1 MMDENATQQLL
12 HENTRKLYQEA
23 DMDHNTFAELARV
36 DCSGH
41 IEKKNGFSYLS
52 WPFAVEQLRKHCPDA
67 TWEVKRNDNGEPFFV
82 TQCGFF
88 VEVAVTVNGVTLSQ
102 IHPVLDNRNRP
113 IEQPDA
119 FQINASIQR
128 CLVKAIALHGL
139 GLSIY
144 AGEDV
149 PREVAAERKAEAEK
163 PIAAE
168 QVGYLRGLIDE
179 VEADEA
185 KLCQY
190 FKVDKLEELPAG
202 KYDKAV
208 AGLEKKRKEAA

>member
-1 MMDENATQQLL
+1 MDDDAAQQLL
-12 HENTRKLYQEA
+12 HENQRKLYQEA
-23 DMDHNTFAELARV
+23 AMEHNVFAELARV
-36 DCSGH
+36 DCSEH

-52 WPFAVEQLRKHCPDA
+52 WPFAVEQLRRHCPDA

-102 IHPVLDNRNRP
+102 IHPVLDNRNKP
-113 IEQPDA
+113 IDNPNA

-149 PREVAAERKAEAEK
+149 PREVAAERKAESEK
-163 PIAAE
+163 PISGE
-168 QVGYLRGLIDE
+168 QLGQLRGLIDE
-179 VEADEA
+179 VGADEQ
-185 KLCQY
+185 KLCGY
-190 FKVDKLEELPAG
+190 FKVNTLDELPAA
-202 KYDKAV
+202 KFDRAV
-208 AGLEKKRKEAA
+208 AGLNKKRQEAA

>member
-1 MMDENATQQLL
+1 MMDEDGADQLL
-12 HENTRKLYQEA
+12 VHNEQLKQEA
-23 DMDHNTFAELARV
+23 DMERNVFAELARI
-36 DCSGH
+36 DCSEH

-67 TWEVKRNDNGEPFFV
+67 TWEVKRNENNEPFFV

-102 IHPVLDNRNRP
+102 IHPVLDNRNKP
-113 IEQPDA
+113 ISQPDA
-119 FQINASIQR
+119 FHINASIQR

-163 PIAAE
+163 PITAE
-168 QVGYLRGLIDE
+168 QAGYLRGLIDE
-179 VEADEA
+179 VEADES
-185 KLCQY
+185 KLCSY
-190 FKVDKLEELPAG
+190 FKIERLEHLPASRF
-202 KYDKAV
+202 DKAV